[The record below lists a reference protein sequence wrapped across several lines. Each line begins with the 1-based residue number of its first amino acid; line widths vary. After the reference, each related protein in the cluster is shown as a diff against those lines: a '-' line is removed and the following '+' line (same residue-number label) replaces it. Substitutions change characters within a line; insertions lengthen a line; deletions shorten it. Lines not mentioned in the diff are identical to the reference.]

1 MSNIDNAIDDLMNM
15 ANEVH
20 NGNMKASIAYATIY
34 RLEKACASLKD
45 EIKDS
50 VLSELD
56 KYSKNDYPTYDGFRV
71 SLASRSNWSYKD
83 SILDTLKEQ
92 SKAREKAMQNA
103 YAHYLKHNEELI
115 TPDGEIIPRAEKTI
129 STYPK
134 MEYVK

>member
-20 NGNMKASIAYATIY
+20 NGNMGASIAYATIY

-56 KYSKNDYPTYDGFRV
+56 KYSKNDYPVYDGFRV
-71 SLASRSNWSYKD
+71 SLASRSSWKYSD
-83 SILDTLKEQ
+83 PILDNIKEQ
-92 SKAREKAMQNA
+92 AKAREKAMQTA
-103 YAHYLKHNEELI
+103 YAHRHKHNEEFV
-115 TPDGEIIPRAEKTI
+115 TTDGEIIPPAEKITL
-129 STYPK
+129 TFPK